1 MVEGVRS
8 LVVFKFET
16 SNVVTLVKSSAKTK
30 MHVKLYDCATT
41 FLFAYALF
49 ATGNVVI

>member
-1 MVEGVRS
+1 LAAGVRS

-16 SNVVTLVKSSAKTK
+16 SYVVTLVKSSASTK
-30 MHVKLYDCATT
+30 IHVKLYDCATT
-41 FLFAYALF
+41 FLFAYVLF